1 MNFRMISYIL
11 GFVLKIEAALMS
23 LSLMVALIYG
33 EPSAMS
39 IGITM
44 AITFVLGLVLGWKKP
59 KTKSIHVKEGLITVA
74 LSWLAMSLLGTLPF
88 YISGAIPSYLDG
100 FFEVVSGFTTTGASI
115 LTNIE
120 SLPKGILFW
129 RSFTHWLGGM
139 GILVFV
145 LALLPM
151 STGHFLHIMRA
162 ESPGPETSKLVPN
175 MAKTAKIL
183 YAIYIGMTLIEI
195 VALMIAGMS
204 LYDAAVHAFGTAG
217 TGGFSVRN
225 ASIGAYD
232 SVAIDIII
240 TVFMIMFGVN
250 FSLYYLLLAKKFK
263 DAVKSEELH
272 IYLGVIIACIA
283 VVTINVLPLFSSLG
297 ESLRYSSFQVSSIIT
312 TTGYATTDTNIWPQL
327 SKTILILLMFFGAS
341 AGSTGGGLKA
351 VRIIL
356 LIKSLKRGL
365 IRLVNPNTVKIVRLD
380 GKRVSE
386 DTITGVQTFFLVY
399 LIITALSI
407 LLVSVDGY
415 DIETTSTAV
424 FASINNIGPGF
435 GMVGATGNYA
445 DFSAFSKIVLAFD
458 MLVGRLE
465 IYPMLILF
473 IPSLWRKAA

>member
-1 MNFRMISYIL
+1 MNFKMISYIL
-11 GFVLKIEAALMS
+11 GFVLKIEAGLMA

-33 EPSAMS
+33 EQSALA

-44 AITFVLGLVLGWKKP
+44 AITFVVGLALGWRKP
-59 KTKSIHVKEGLITVA
+59 HTKSIRVKEGLITVA
-74 LSWLAMSLLGTLPF
+74 LSWIVMSLLGTLPF

-183 YAIYIGMTLIEI
+183 YAIYIGITVIEI

-204 LYDAAVHAFGTAG
+204 LYDASVHAFGTAG

-232 SVAIDIII
+232 SVAVDVII

-263 DAVKSEELH
+263 EILKSEELR
-272 IYLGVIIACIA
+272 IYIVVIIACIA
-283 VVTINVLPLFSSLG
+283 VVTINILPLFGSVG
-297 ESLRYSSFQVSSIIT
+297 ESLRYSSFQVGSIIT
-312 TTGYATTDTNIWPQL
+312 TTGFATTDTNIWPQL

-351 VRIIL
+351 VRVL
-356 LIKSLKRGL
+356 LLFKTVKRGFV
-365 IRLVNPNTVKIVRLD
+365 RLVNPNTVKIVRLD
-380 GKRVSE
+380 GKRVAE
-386 DTITGVQTFFLVY
+386 DTISGVKTFFLIY
-399 LIITALSI
+399 MIITAVSV
-407 LLVSVDGY
+407 LLVSIDGY
-415 DIETTSTAV
+415 DLETSSTAV
-424 FASINNIGPGF
+424 FACINNIGPGF

-445 DFSAFSKIVLAFD
+445 HFSAFSKIVLSID
-458 MLVGRLE
+458 MLIGRLE

-473 IPSLWRKAA
+473 IPSLWKKAA

>member
-1 MNFRMISYIL
+1 MNYRMISYIL
-11 GFVLKIEAALMS
+11 GFVLKIEAALMG

-33 EPSAMS
+33 EQSAFA

-44 AITFVLGLVLGWKKP
+44 AITFVVGLALGWKKP
-59 KTKSIHVKEGLITVA
+59 HTKSIRVREGLITVA
-74 LSWLAMSLLGTLPF
+74 LSWLLMSALGTLPF
-88 YISGAIPSYLDG
+88 FISGAIPSYLDG

-115 LTNIE
+115 LTDIE

-145 LALLPM
+145 LALLPLT
-151 STGHFLHIMRA
+151 TGHFLHIMRA

-183 YAIYIGMTLIEI
+183 YAIYIGMTVAEI

-204 LYDAAVHAFGTAG
+204 LYDASVHAFGTAG

-232 SVAIDIII
+232 SVAVDIII
-240 TVFMIMFGVN
+240 TVFMIMFGIN
-250 FSLYYLLLAKKFK
+250 FSLYYLVLAKKFK
-263 DAVKSEELH
+263 EVYKSEELR
-272 IYLGVIIACIA
+272 IYLAVIFACI
-283 VVTINVLPLFSSLG
+283 VIVTINILPLFSSFG
-297 ESLRYSSFQVSSIIT
+297 ESLRYSSFQVGSIIT

-351 VRIIL
+351 VRVL
-356 LIKSLKRGL
+356 LLFKTAQRALA
-365 IRLVNPNTVKIVRLD
+365 RLVNPNMVKIVRLD

-386 DTITGVQTFFLVY
+386 DTISGVKTFFLIY
-399 LIITALSI
+399 LIITAVSV
-407 LLVSVDGY
+407 LLVSVDGH
-415 DIETTSTAV
+415 DLETSSTAV
-424 FASINNIGPGF
+424 FACINNIGPGF

-445 DFSAFSKIVLAFD
+445 HFSVFSKIVLTFD

-473 IPSLWRKAA
+473 VPSLWRKAA

>member
-1 MNFRMISYIL
+1 MNFKMISYIL
-11 GFVLKIEAALMS
+11 GFVLKIEAGLMA

-33 EPSAMS
+33 EQSALA

-44 AITFVLGLVLGWKKP
+44 AITFVVGLALGWRKP
-59 KTKSIHVKEGLITVA
+59 HTKSIRVKEGLITVA
-74 LSWLAMSLLGTLPF
+74 LSWIVMSLLGTLPF

-183 YAIYIGMTLIEI
+183 YAIYIGITVIEI

-204 LYDAAVHAFGTAG
+204 LYDASVHAFGTAG

-232 SVAIDIII
+232 SVAVDVII

-263 DAVKSEELH
+263 EILKSEELR
-272 IYLGVIIACIA
+272 IYIVVIIACIA
-283 VVTINVLPLFSSLG
+283 VVTINILPLFGSVG
-297 ESLRYSSFQVSSIIT
+297 ESLRYSSFQVGSIIT
-312 TTGYATTDTNIWPQL
+312 TTGFATTDTNIWPQL

-351 VRIIL
+351 VRVL
-356 LIKSLKRGL
+356 LLFKTVKRGFV
-365 IRLVNPNTVKIVRLD
+365 RLVNPNTVKIVRLD
-380 GKRVSE
+380 GKRVAE
-386 DTITGVQTFFLVY
+386 DTISGVKTFFLIY
-399 LIITALSI
+399 MIITSVSV
-407 LLVSVDGY
+407 LLVSIDGY
-415 DIETTSTAV
+415 DLETSSTAV
-424 FASINNIGPGF
+424 FACINNIGPGF

-445 DFSAFSKIVLAFD
+445 HFSDFSKIVLSFD
-458 MLVGRLE
+458 MLIGRLE

-473 IPSLWRKAA
+473 IPSLWKKAA

>member
-1 MNFRMISYIL
+1 MNFKMISYIL
-11 GFVLKIEAALMS
+11 GFVLKIEAGMMA

-33 EPSAMS
+33 EASALA
-39 IGITM
+39 IGRTM
-44 AITFVLGLVLGWKKP
+44 AITFIVGLVLGWRKP
-59 KTKSIHVKEGLITVA
+59 QTKSIRVREGLITVA
-74 LSWLAMSLLGTLPF
+74 LSWIAMSLLGTLPF
-88 YISGAIPSYLDG
+88 YISGVIPSYLDG

-115 LTNIE
+115 LTDIE
-120 SLPKGILFW
+120 SLPRGILFW

-183 YAIYIGMTLIEI
+183 YAIYIGMTVIEI
-195 VALMIAGMS
+195 GALMIAGMS

-232 SVAIDIII
+232 SVAVDVII
-240 TVFMIMFGVN
+240 TVFMIMFGIN

-263 DAVKSEELH
+263 DILKSEELR
-272 IYLGVIIACIA
+272 IYIGVIIACIA
-283 VVTINVLPLFSSLG
+283 VVTINILPLFSSVG

-351 VRIIL
+351 VRVL
-356 LIKSLKRGL
+356 LLFKTLKRGL
-365 IRLVNPNTVKIVRLD
+365 VRLVNPNTVKIVRLD
-380 GKRVSE
+380 GKRVAE
-386 DTITGVQTFFLVY
+386 DTISGVKSFFLIY
-399 LIITALSI
+399 MIITAVSV
-407 LLVSVDGY
+407 LLVSIDGY
-415 DIETTSTAV
+415 DLETSSTAV
-424 FASINNIGPGF
+424 FACINNIGPGF

-445 DFSAFSKIVLAFD
+445 HFSAFSKIVLSID

-473 IPSLWRKAA
+473 VPSLWKKAA